1 LAQANRDFSLMHYM
15 ELKCKLCTHAVTF
28 MSLHPIRICI
38 IEDHAIVRAGIKML
52 LAAQPDLE
60 VVGEA
65 VDREGALEIAMR
77 ESPDLFVVDLQLG
90 TESAVDFLEELLA
103 SCEAKAIVLTGIFRQ
118 EQIQHA
124 ISAGATG
131 VVYKTEAAEVL
142 LRAIRKVQA
151 GEAWLSR
158 SLVTSA
164 LGHLRA
170 TASSTARDPNG
181 ARIATLTT
189 REREIVALMASG
201 VNRKRIA
208 EQLRLSE
215 TTIRNHLNSVFTKL
229 ELSSQLE
236 LVFYA
241 QSHGLNKPSS

>member
-1 LAQANRDFSLMHYM
+1 MHYM

-164 LGHLRA
+164 LCHLRA
-170 TASSTARDPNG
+170 TASSTAGRDPNG
-181 ARIATLTT
+181 ARIARLTT

-201 VNRKRIA
+201 VNRKKIA
-208 EQLRLSE
+208 ERLRLSE
-215 TTIRNHLNSVFTKL
+215 TTIRNHLNSIFTKL